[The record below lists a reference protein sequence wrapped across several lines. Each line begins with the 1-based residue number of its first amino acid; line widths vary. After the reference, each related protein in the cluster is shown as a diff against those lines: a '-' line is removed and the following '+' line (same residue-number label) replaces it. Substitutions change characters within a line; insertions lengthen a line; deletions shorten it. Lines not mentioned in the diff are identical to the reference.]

1 MMVSQFLPSSVLLGE
16 LERNPSVCDHESL
29 LPVGFSTGG
38 RLPFPRSMRGAPVFL
53 SFVFEFSCV
62 PAPIC
67 AMLFLL
73 QQPHFLRH
81 IAAPQLPS
89 ALVLMTLLTPRL
101 RLPSIFPHVPLHRN
115 VLSVAH
121 QSTRFLDSPF
131 GSDNFHDA
139 PVALRHGIVV

>member
-1 MMVSQFLPSSVLLGE
+1 MVSQFLPSSVFFGE

-38 RLPFPRSMRGAPVFL
+38 RLPFPSSMGGAPVFL

-89 ALVLMTLLTPRL
+89 ALVMTLLTPSFQLPCIFL
-101 RLPSIFPHVPLHRN
+101 RVPLQRN
-115 VLSVAH
+115 VLSIAH
-121 QSTRFLDSPF
+121 HCTRFLDSPF
-131 GSDNFHDA
+131 RSDNFHDA